1 MNLANSDHYLV
12 AGKITGPYGIKGW
25 VKIHAFLDRP
35 EDIADYAVAYR
46 RPGGVPKP
54 LKLAEVKSH
63 GKGLIA
69 LVDGVNDRN
78 GAELLARC
86 ELLMLEDSLPD
97 LEGED
102 YYWYELEGLRVY
114 AQQHDGKVLLGEI
127 TSLFETGAND
137 VMVVA
142 ATEGSIDKRERLLPY
157 VLEQVVLE
165 IDLEAGEMLVDWDPE
180 F

>member
-1 MNLANSDHYLV
+1 MVSTPSDQYLV
-12 AGKITGPYGIKGW
+12 AGKITGVYGIKGW

-35 EDIADYAVAYR
+35 TDIAQFALAYR
-46 RPGGVPKP
+46 RPGGVAKP
-54 LKLAEVKSH
+54 IKLLTVKPH

-69 LVDGVNDRN
+69 QIDGVNDRN
-78 GAELLARC
+78 GAELFARC
-86 ELLMLEDSLPD
+86 ELLMPEDVLPD

-114 AQQHDGKVLLGEI
+114 AQVGTTKVLLGEI
-127 TSLFETGAND
+127 SSLFETGAND

-142 ATEGSIDKRERLLPY
+142 ACEGSLDKRERLVPY
-157 VLEQVVLE
+157 ILENVVLE